1 MHENKTLLF
10 FCYCFFFCFLR
21 EEINLKIY
29 SFFWIFKF
37 FLRNVL
43 EKIKYFNTGFIY
55 YNVNIQLN
63 IIQN

>member
-10 FCYCFFFCFLR
+10 FCYCFFFLR
-21 EEINLKIY
+21 EEINLKIF

-55 YNVNIQLN
+55 YSVNIQLN
-63 IIQN
+63 IIQNW